1 MRFKTEISL
10 VLIDIDHFKPFNDT
24 YGHQAGDECLQKV
37 AEAFADAIKRPTDL
51 VARFGGEEFALVL
64 GGTDSDGAVKI
75 AQEALANLRKLEIRH
90 SSSPISQ
97 FLTVSLG
104 IATVLP
110 RIGSSEADLIRAA
123 DEQLYQSKNEGR
135 DRMNIFD
142 EMRQG
147 PANVIRTT
155 HDSFDSVN

>member
-1 MRFKTEISL
+1 M
-10 VLIDIDHFKPFNDT
+10 IDIDHFKQFNDT

-64 GGTDSDGAVKI
+64 GGTDSDGAVTI
-75 AQEALANLRKLEIRH
+75 AREALANLRELEIQH
-90 SSSPISQ
+90 SSSPIGE

-104 IATVLP
+104 IATVRP
-110 RIGSSEADLIRAA
+110 RMGSSEADLIKAA
-123 DEQLYQSKNEGR
+123 DEALYQAKENGR

-142 EMRQG
+142 EMKHG
-147 PANVIRTT
+147 PVNAIRTT
-155 HDSFDSVN
+155 HDLFGRAN